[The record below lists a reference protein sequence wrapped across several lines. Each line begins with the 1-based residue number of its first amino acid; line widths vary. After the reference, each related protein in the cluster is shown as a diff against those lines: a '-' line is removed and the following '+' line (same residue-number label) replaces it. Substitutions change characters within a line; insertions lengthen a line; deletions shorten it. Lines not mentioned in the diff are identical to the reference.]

1 MTGLTPGRRWQ
12 PAYSPFQ
19 KETFGEHALRV
30 LEYGVKGPLFGCRM
44 CGNCLLSETALI
56 CPMECPKGLRNG
68 PCGGSTSETCYVDP
82 SRPCIWYK
90 IYERSF
96 EWGREDLLLEVLPPL
111 DWEQVGR
118 DSWSAI
124 FKNAGKIGVK
134 KIFSGL
140 LSKETRAQTWDGI
153 FRPVR
158 QPDWWQGDSKYH
170 APAYTEPA
178 SDLQR
183 RLVAG
188 EFVVTCEVTPPLS
201 SSTDKLIHN
210 IDLVKS
216 LVTAVNFTDN
226 QSAMPRMTSWA
237 CSQVA
242 MNQGAEPVL
251 QMSAR
256 NRSRGSVQS
265 EIIGATALGV
275 RNVLCVTGDS
285 AKLSP
290 SPRDNMQIND
300 LDAIQMLWVLRRMR
314 DEGKYLDG
322 REIKNPP
329 MFFLGAAASPFSS
342 NVKFQA
348 LRELKKVNAG
358 AQFFQTNLIFDIDG
372 METWLNEL
380 AKRNVLDKVYILAGV
395 TPIKSLKMAQKLAEV
410 PGVHLP
416 KNILQRIEVADK
428 AGNAQ
433 EEGVQIVLEII
444 SKIKG
449 YEKQGIHGIHL
460 MPVGWDEVIPR
471 IVTEANLLPKD
482 FLFDNTAQEWNHAY
496 PIEK

>member
-1 MTGLTPGRRWQ
+1 
-12 PAYSPFQ
+12 
-19 KETFGEHALRV
+19 
-30 LEYGVKGPLFGCRM
+30 
-44 CGNCLLSETALI
+44 
-56 CPMECPKGLRNG
+56 
-68 PCGGSTSETCYVDP
+68 
-82 SRPCIWYK
+82 
-90 IYERSF
+90 
-96 EWGREDLLLEVLPPL
+96 
-111 DWEQVGR
+111 
-118 DSWSAI
+118 
-124 FKNAGKIGVK
+124 
-134 KIFSGL
+134 
-140 LSKETRAQTWDGI
+140 
-153 FRPVR
+153 VR
-158 QPDWWQGDSKYH
+158 QPAWWQGDSKYH
-170 APAYTEPA
+170 APADTTPA

-183 RLVAG
+183 KLVAG
-188 EFVVTCEVTPPLS
+188 DFVVTCEVTPPLS

-226 QSAMPRMTSWA
+226 QSAIPRMTSWA

-242 MNQGAEPVL
+242 LNQGAEPVL
-251 QMSAR
+251 QISAR

-290 SPRDNMQIND
+290 SPRDNMSIND

-358 AQFFQTNLIFDIDG
+358 AQFFQTNLIFDING
-372 METWLNEL
+372 MENWLNEL
-380 AKRNVLDKVYILAGV
+380 AKRNVLDKVYILAGA
-395 TPIKSLKMAQKLAEV
+395 TPIKSLKMARKLSEV
-410 PGVHLP
+410 PGVYLP
-416 KNILQRIEVADK
+416 KNILQRIEAADK

-433 EEGVQIVLEII
+433 EEGIQIALEILG
-444 SKIKG
+444 KIKS

-460 MPVGWDEVIPR
+460 MPVGWDEVISR
-471 IVTEANLLPKD
+471 IVTEAGLARRAEALPQ
-482 FLFDNTAQEWNHAY
+482 FMEVRSSGLRVPAG
-496 PIEK
+496 